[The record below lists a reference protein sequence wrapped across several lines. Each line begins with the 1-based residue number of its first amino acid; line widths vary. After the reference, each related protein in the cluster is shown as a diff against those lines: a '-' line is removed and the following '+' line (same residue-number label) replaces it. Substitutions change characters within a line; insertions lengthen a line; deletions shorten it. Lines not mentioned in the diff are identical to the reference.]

1 MLEAMLPCRLFLPE
15 QFMEQPLAG
24 VEALA
29 SYAIGRQVGEQLQGQ
44 PFPGLQID
52 ALLQGLGDVL
62 RGQLS
67 PYKENELRS
76 ALDELNRR
84 VQRMQKQQANSMA
97 AAGEQFLKDNADK
110 SGVSV
115 TASGLQYEVLQ
126 AGSGKTPASSST
138 VRVHYHGTLI
148 DGTVFDSSVQRGEP
162 LEFPVNGVIRGWTE
176 ALQLMQEGARW
187 KLYIP
192 HELGYGARGA
202 GGAIGPYTTLIF
214 EVELI
219 AVL

>member
-1 MLEAMLPCRLFLPE
+1 MTQTFTGA
-15 QFMEQPLAG
+15 
-24 VEALA
+24 EALA
-29 SYAIGRQVGEQLQGQ
+29 SYAIGRQVGEQLQSQ
-44 PFPGLQID
+44 PFPGLNPD

-62 RGQLS
+62 KGQAC
-67 PYKENELRS
+67 PYKEADLRS
-76 ALDELNRR
+76 ALDEINQR

-97 AAGEQFLKDNADK
+97 AAGEQFLKQNATRAE
-110 SGVSV
+110 VTT
-115 TASGLQYEVLQ
+115 TASGLQYETLQ
-126 AGSGKTPASSST
+126 KGSGKTPKSDST

-176 ALQLMQEGARW
+176 ALQLMQEGDRW
-187 KLYIP
+187 KLFIP
-192 HELGYGARGA
+192 QDLAYGARGA
-202 GGAIGPYTTLIF
+202 GGAIGPYSTLIF